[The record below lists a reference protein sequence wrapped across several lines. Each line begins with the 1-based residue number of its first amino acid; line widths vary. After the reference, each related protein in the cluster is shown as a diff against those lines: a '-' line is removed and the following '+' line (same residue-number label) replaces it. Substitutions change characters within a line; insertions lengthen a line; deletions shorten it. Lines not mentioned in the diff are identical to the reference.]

1 MKKVYK
7 CEFCDEIMEDK
18 IEMNKHEI
26 ECGSNPKNKIKDEI
40 VIKLSRIYD
49 HFIDSLVY
57 VLLNDFKEEK
67 IKFYEGE
74 FERASRNNCPAS
86 VNENKREMESV
97 FIDVK
102 HFRYNETKYFK
113 DITLRDNPEFI
124 ESIRT
129 YLKEPEF
136 RINKKGGK

>member
-1 MKKVYK
+1 MKLVYK
-7 CEFCDEIMEDK
+7 CEYCDEILENK
-18 IEMNKHEI
+18 NEMSKHEI
-26 ECGSNPKNKIKDEI
+26 ECGSNPSNKISDET
-40 VIKLSRIYD
+40 VIKLSRIQD

-57 VLLNDFKEEK
+57 VLLNDFKKETIE
-67 IKFYEGE
+67 FYEEE

-86 VNENKREMESV
+86 VNENKREMRNV
-97 FIDVK
+97 FTDVK

-124 ESIRT
+124 DAIRT